1 MQQNHSNNKFLQF
14 WKSKGYYMVLGLCAV
29 AIAVAGYVF
38 VSDAVKEKQALET
51 SLSAPV
57 TATLPEEEATPAPN
71 QAEEVPAKQEVQ
83 TGAET
88 EESQPVTAPVEDTV
102 LPVSGTVQQDHAM
115 DRLVYNATTKD
126 WRVHNGVDLS
136 APLGQEVKAARAG
149 TVTAV
154 YEDDAYG
161 VTVVVRHE
169 DGWASRYCG
178 LAEELSVEA
187 GDTVSAGQVLGT
199 VGTTAL
205 VEKAQEPH
213 LHFEVYLNGEPADPA
228 GFLY

>member
-1 MQQNHSNNKFLQF
+1 MQNNESNNKFTQF

-38 VSDAVKEKQALET
+38 LSDAAAEKQALEA

-57 TATLPEEEATPAPN
+57 TATLPEEETPAADTAE
-71 QAEEVPAKQEVQ
+71 QAPEKQQTQTAAEV
-83 TGAET
+83 
-88 EESQPVTAPVEDTV
+88 EESQPVAEIVEDTV
-102 LPVSGTVQQDHAM
+102 LPVSGTVQQDYAM

-136 APLGQEVKAARAG
+136 APLGQDVKAARAG

-161 VTVVVRHE
+161 VTVVVQHNG
-169 DGWASRYCG
+169 GWSSHYCG

-187 GDTVSAGQVLGT
+187 GDTVTAGQVLGV
-199 VGTTAL
+199 VGTTAT
-205 VEKAQEPH
+205 VETAQEPH
-213 LHFEVYLNGEPADPA
+213 LHFEVYCNGEPADPA

>member
-1 MQQNHSNNKFLQF
+1 MMQNEGSNNKSTQF
-14 WKSKGYYMVLGLCAV
+14 WKNKGYYMVLGLCAV

-38 VSDAVKEKQALET
+38 VSDAVQEKQALEASMST
-51 SLSAPV
+51 PV
-57 TATLPEEEATPAPN
+57 TATLPEAPKTQTEPPAEQEHPAAAEAEQEE
-71 QAEEVPAKQEVQ
+71 EL
-83 TGAET
+83 
-88 EESQPVTAPVEDTV
+88 PVAQIVEDTV

-115 DRLVYNATTKD
+115 DRLVYNATTRD

-136 APLGQEVKAARAG
+136 SPLGQPVKAARAG

-169 DGWASRYCG
+169 GGWASRYCG
-178 LAEELSVEA
+178 LAEEPAVEA
-187 GDTVSAGQVLGT
+187 GDTVEAGQELGAI
-199 VGTTAL
+199 GMTAL
-205 VEKAQEPH
+205 VETGQEPH
-213 LHFEVYLNGEPADPA
+213 LHFEVYRDGEPVDPA

>member
-1 MQQNHSNNKFLQF
+1 MQNNESNNKFTQF

-38 VSDAVKEKQALET
+38 LSDAAAEKQALEA

-57 TATLPEEEATPAPN
+57 TATLPEETPA
-71 QAEEVPAKQEVQ
+71 ASTVEEAPENQEVQ
-83 TGAET
+83 TAAET
-88 EESQPVTAPVEDTV
+88 EESQPVAEIVEDTV
-102 LPVSGTVQQDHAM
+102 LPVSGTVQQDYAM
-115 DRLVYNATTKD
+115 DRLVYNATTRD

-154 YEDDAYG
+154 YEDDSYG
-161 VTVVVRHE
+161 VTVVVQH
-169 DGWASRYCG
+169 DGGWSSHYCG
-178 LAEELSVEA
+178 LAEDLSVEA
-187 GDTVSAGQVLGT
+187 GDAVTAGQVLGAVGMTAT
-199 VGTTAL
+199 VET
-205 VEKAQEPH
+205 AQEPH
-213 LHFEVYLNGEPADPA
+213 LHFEVYCNGEPADPA